1 MKTYDAVVAGGG
13 LIGASIA
20 LELVE
25 AGLKVAVFDAREPGR
40 EASWASAGMISPA
53 PENPGMIPFMPM
65 SLASAALYPEFIRKV
80 EELTGKDAGHRKDG
94 ALDIILDDDLA
105 KVREELSTI
114 IALQR
119 GVGLHAEAISAKKA
133 REIEPALSEE
143 TQAAIFRA
151 DEGSLDPRAFTEAVL
166 QAARQKGVEVFSGN
180 GARALKKNGSR
191 CRGLL
196 LQDGEAEAKWT
207 IIAAGC
213 FSARIAGA
221 EAYAPV
227 TPAKGQMLALRC
239 EAVQIKHILWLGHK
253 YLVPRKDG
261 RIVAGSTIE
270 QAGFDRHVTAGGVQA
285 ILPEVLRIVPGLER
299 ARIEETWAGL
309 RPDSPDHLPII
320 GPTDVEGLLI
330 ATGHFRSGILLA
342 PITARLIREWV
353 SEQRVSV
360 DWERV
365 SPLRFLEAKE
375 KKAMGSQV

>member
-1 MKTYDAVVAGGG
+1 MKMYDAVVAGGG

-20 LELVE
+20 LELAE
-25 AGLKVAVFDAREPGR
+25 AGLKVGVFDAREPGR

-53 PENPGMIPFMPM
+53 PENAEMIPFMPM

-94 ALDIILDDDLA
+94 ALDIILDDDSE
-105 KVREELSTI
+105 KVREELNRI
-114 IALQR
+114 VALQR
-119 GVGLHAEAISAKKA
+119 GVGLHAEAINAKRA
-133 REIEPALSEE
+133 REMEPALSEE
-143 TQAAIFRA
+143 IQAAIFRA
-151 DEGSLDPRAFTEAVL
+151 DEGSLDARAFTEAVL
-166 QAARQKGVEVFSGN
+166 DAARQKGAEVFAGN
-180 GARALKKNGSR
+180 GARALKKEDGR

-196 LQDGEAEAKWT
+196 LQDGEATAKWT

-239 EAVQIKHILWLGHK
+239 DAAQLKHILWLGHK

-261 RIVAGSTIE
+261 RIIAGSTIE
-270 QAGFDRHVTAGGVQA
+270 DAGFDRDVTAGGLQA
-285 ILPEVLRIVPGLER
+285 ILQEVLKIVPALEH

-353 SEQRVSV
+353 TEGRVSV

-365 SPLRFLEAKE
+365 SPLRFLEAEE
-375 KKAMGSQV
+375 KRVVASRQ